1 MHRRRQN
8 VVNRQNM
15 PPTANSPIQPLGQ
28 FERIHQGRAIGWA
41 LLPDRLQHR
50 LGIEILQGDSI
61 VAAGQ
66 ASLLHPGLTASNIGD
81 GQYGFAIILP
91 NDVDQTLPLHAR
103 VFGSGCR
110 LNGEH
115 FFTADASIL
124 ATDSCGVID
133 GVIAGVAFG
142 WVLQHDSEIAP
153 KVQALVGDVVK
164 AEAWLTA
171 RRPDVEAHH
180 PGKAA
185 HAFRI
190 DLRPLLKARG
200 PRNKPIILVH
210 ADTKHPLKGS
220 PLNFAEQT
228 VWGNC
233 KKLEGREL
241 HGWAALAEPESC
253 GPVTLQLWLDDAC
266 IDELPADQP
275 LPEFARFGI
284 RFARCGFRFYL
295 PARFLDGQPHTLR
308 IQPKTS
314 GIVARISNAQQTFTR
329 TLCHRISSADNST
342 VTGYSFIKESS
353 QTPLLLEA
361 YEHGRKVGEAIADSP
376 CPDLPETAATC
387 SAPMPVGFSMTVAP
401 ALEPD
406 SPRRIRLHL
415 SGDITPIA
423 QTEILIE
430 SCSALIRQAQAAAQQ
445 NETFRWWACELV
457 EQLRRSVTADDSL
470 FKEVPITTLPTE
482 DRPVDIIVPVYKGRE
497 QTLACLDSLLK
508 SPDLTRHQ
516 IIVINDASPDA
527 GLTADLRT
535 LAQREPRLALLENS
549 TNLGFVATVNHG
561 MALHPDRDV
570 VLLNADTLVPASNWL
585 ERLRSAASSHP
596 RVGTATPFSNRATIC
611 SLPLPNVDNE
621 MPPRHTVDSLDALCA
636 QANPGQTVELPT
648 AVGFCMYIKRALLN
662 EVGLFNVE
670 RWGNGYGE
678 ENDFCLQAATLG
690 WRHVAACDLFVQHH
704 GAVSFQG
711 EKFERIRKNLVVLNS
726 IYPDYPA
733 TIQRFQR
740 LDPLAAPRNRVLM
753 KIHIA
758 SNGRQKKIKP
768 QTLHITHAWGGGT
781 QHHVDQ
787 LCSQEGYILRPTGND
802 QAELLHPATGFAMQL
817 PMADLA
823 ATSPGQTDTSLL
835 ETLRTLQI
843 HAMHIHHWVGLPPAI
858 WDLPQALGVPF
869 DFTVHDFY
877 SFCPRISMLDQTG
890 QFCGQAPVSR
900 CRLCLQDDSLE
911 EEVEAAF
918 RLLGNTP
925 TAWRDFHAKQ
935 LVRARQVIAP
945 CQDAATRI
953 SRALPLMNVVVKP
966 HEPPL
971 KTRPLF
977 RPLPKPG
984 KELRIAVI
992 GAIGPEKGYSRLLA
1006 LAQLAEVEAPHLQ
1019 FFIVGHTMDDTPF
1032 ASLSTTRISGRYN
1045 QEELQPLLKE
1055 LDCHLAL
1062 FLSPWPETY
1071 SYTLSE
1077 ALSAGLTPVAPCLGA
1092 LGERIRAFGG
1102 GRLFSANATSAEILG
1117 VLQE

>member
-1 MHRRRQN
+1 M
-8 VVNRQNM
+8 VNRQNM
-15 PPTANSPIQPLGQ
+15 PPTADSSIQPLGQ
-28 FERIHQGRAIGWA
+28 FERIYQGRAIGWA

-66 ASLLHPGLTASNIGD
+66 ANLLHPGLTAGTIGD
-81 GQYGFAIILP
+81 GQYGFAITLP
-91 NDVDQTLPLHAR
+91 NDLDQTLPLHAR

-115 FFTADASIL
+115 FFTADASVL
-124 ATDSCGVID
+124 PTDSCGAID

-142 WVLQHDSEIAP
+142 WVLQYDTEHPP
-153 KVQALVGDVVK
+153 KVQALVGNAVK
-164 AEAWLTA
+164 AEAGLTA
-171 RRPDVEAHH
+171 RRPDVEALH

-190 DLRPLLKARG
+190 DLRPLLKTQSS
-200 PRNKPIILVH
+200 RNKPILLVH
-210 ADTKHPLKGS
+210 PGTNRPLKGS
-220 PLNFAEQT
+220 PLNFAEKT
-228 VWGNC
+228 VWGHC
-233 KKLEGREL
+233 KKLDGREL
-241 HGWAALAEPESC
+241 HGWAAFAEPEPC
-253 GPVTLQLWLDDAC
+253 DPVTLQLWLDGVC
-266 IDELPADQP
+266 IDEQPADQP
-275 LPEFARFGI
+275 LPEFAGLGI
-284 RFARCGFRFYL
+284 RFARCGFRFHL
-295 PARFLDGQPHTLR
+295 PARALDGQPHTLH
-308 IQPKTS
+308 IQPKTPS
-314 GIVARISNAQQTFTR
+314 VSLHISNMQQTFTR
-329 TLCHRISSADNST
+329 TLCHSVHSASSSN
-342 VTGYSFIKESS
+342 VTGYSFIKESPN
-353 QTPLLLEA
+353 TPLLLEA

-387 SAPMPVGFSMTVAP
+387 SAPLHAGFSMDLAP
-401 ALEPD
+401 PLDPD
-406 SPRRIRLHL
+406 LPRRIQLRL
-415 SGDITPIA
+415 SGDSAPVG

-430 SCSALIRQAQAAAQQ
+430 SRSALIQQLQAAAQQ
-445 NETFRWWACELV
+445 NETFRWWARELV
-457 EQLRRSVTADDSL
+457 EQLRRSEALDDSL
-470 FKEVPITTLPTE
+470 FKEVPITTLPAE
-482 DRPVDIIVPVYKGRE
+482 DTTLDIIVPVYKGRE

-508 SPDLTRHQ
+508 SPDSTRHQ

-527 GLTADLRT
+527 GLTAALRT
-535 LAQREPRLALLENS
+535 LAQRENKLTLLENS
-549 TNLGFVATVNHG
+549 TNLGFVATVNRG

-570 VLLNADTLVPASNWL
+570 VLLNADTLVPAGNWL
-585 ERLRSAASSHP
+585 ERLRAAACSHP

-678 ENDFCLQAATLG
+678 ENDFCLQAAGLG

-711 EKFERIRKNLVVLNS
+711 EKFERIRKNLVVLNAL
-726 IYPDYPA
+726 YPDYPA

-740 LDPLAAPRNRVLM
+740 LDPLAAPRNRVLI
-753 KIHIA
+753 KLHCDG
-758 SNGRQKKIKP
+758 NGSQKKIRP

-781 QHHVDQ
+781 QHHVDR
-787 LCSQEGYILRPTGND
+787 LCSHEGYILRPTGND
-802 QAELLHPATGFAMQL
+802 QVELLHPATGFAMRL

-823 ATSPGQTDTSLL
+823 ALCPGQTDISLI
-835 ETLRTLQI
+835 EMLRSLQI
-843 HAMHIHHWVGLPPAI
+843 HAIHIHHWVGLPPAI

-877 SFCPRISMLDQTG
+877 SFCPRISMLDQNG

-900 CRLCLQDDSLE
+900 CELCLQTDSLE
-911 EEVEAAF
+911 DEAAVAF
-918 RLLGNTP
+918 RQLGSSP
-925 TAWRDFHAKQ
+925 TVWRDFHAKR
-935 LVRARQVIAP
+935 LARARQVIAP
-945 CQDAATRI
+945 CRDAATRI
-953 SRALPLMNVVVKP
+953 SRALLLKHVVVKP

-992 GAIGPEKGYSRLLA
+992 GAIGPEKGYTQLLA

-1019 FFIVGHTMDDTPF
+1019 FVIVGHTMNDTPF
-1032 ASLSTTRISGRYN
+1032 ASLRNTRISGRYT

-1055 LDCHLAL
+1055 LECHLAL

-1077 ALSAGLTPVAPCLGA
+1077 ALTAGLTPVAPCLGA
-1092 LGERIRAFGG
+1092 LGERISLIEH
-1102 GRLFSANATSAEILG
+1102 GRLFSANATPAEILG